1 MRNYN
6 DDVIEDS
13 FLVFI
18 PALHPTHLPAV
29 PVCVIVS
36 GYKHLIMIVRSSY
49 SHLTSPHSLHHVRP
63 PPTMVAQQYSH
74 TALLARM
81 ILCS

>member
-36 GYKHLIMIVRSSY
+36 GYKHLIMIVIVRSSY
-49 SHLTSPHSLHHVRP
+49 RVFFFSLDSVRG
-63 PPTMVAQQYSH
+63 
-74 TALLARM
+74 L
-81 ILCS
+81 